1 MKSADPALRDQL
13 VLEHLPQVSLV
24 VRRIREQLSAPVS
37 IDDLISTGTAAL
49 IEAIDQYDEQRD
61 LDLKT
66 YAEHKIR
73 GAILNSLRGDEWEFR
88 EEHKL
93 SKQIEMAISDLEK
106 EYRRAPTEEEIT
118 ARLGLTVSQYHDRLN
133 ELRALAPGS
142 WENVST
148 QERGNDLLRYLAD
161 ADEHSPSQ
169 IVERAAL
176 ERLLAQAIAKMPPLE
191 RTVLSLY
198 YYEEMTLGEIAAIV
212 DLDESRTSHLKVQAI
227 LRLRSYLSEKGSEIT
242 LTQTLIRLPELSAN
256 EDASEITKK
265 NQPVSALMEDPV
277 VQILMAAAAA
287 FQKSETGR
295 SWLLTPSPSLG
306 NVAPLSLISTPAG
319 REMVANELG
328 LIEHG
333 MF

>member
-1 MKSADPALRDQL
+1 VKPADSALRDQL
-13 VLEHLPQVSLV
+13 VLEHLPQVTLV
-24 VRRIREQLSAPVS
+24 VRRIREQLPAPVS
-37 IDDLISTGTAAL
+37 IDDLISTGTAGL
-49 IEAIDQYDEQRD
+49 IQAIDQYDERRD

-73 GAILNSLRGDEWEFR
+73 GAILASLRGEEWESR
-88 EEHKL
+88 QERKL
-93 SKQIEMAISDLEK
+93 AKQIEEAISDLEK
-106 EYRRAPTEEEIT
+106 ENRRTPTEEEIT
-118 ARLGLTVSQYHDRLN
+118 TRLGLTVSEYQDRLN
-133 ELRALAPGS
+133 ELRGVAPGS
-142 WENVST
+142 WENVGT

-169 IVERAAL
+169 IVERASL

-198 YYEEMTLGEIAAIV
+198 YYEEMTLSEIAPIV

-227 LRLRSYLSEKGSEIT
+227 LRLRSYLSEKGGEIT
-242 LTQTLIRLPELSAN
+242 LTQTLIRLPEFSAG
-256 EDASEITKK
+256 EDASEITEE

-287 FQKSETGR
+287 FQKPETGR

-306 NVAPLSLISTPAG
+306 NVTPASLISTKAG